1 MKHRYPG
8 IHSFTA
14 DEQDLFFG
22 RDREKKELYRLI
34 SLNEAVVLFGKS
46 GTGKTSL
53 LQAGVGPMLAER
65 RLQPVKLR
73 LNNTHQPVSRQVFE
87 QLNDG
92 DYLPL
97 RTPDTLSLW
106 EYCKLFEYYPG
117 GERFAPVLL
126 LDQFEELF
134 TLYHDK
140 PEAQHDFIGQLAEVL
155 NHKTPAHVLEAAKA
169 VADETERAR
178 LLAPPQVNIVISI
191 RSDFLYLLD
200 RLSARIPS
208 ILRCRYELQALDEAN
223 TRRAITLPP
232 ALPGAFASLP
242 FSYSEAALQEMLDSL
257 VTGEDGEA
265 SAAAKEVEPFQAQML
280 CRYIEQKIIDE
291 QGPQG
296 FVVTPGFYGGSAGIA
311 DIRKQYY
318 NGVIAKFD
326 ANTRPRVERLLGEFL
341 LSNDRR
347 IIQEHDYLLEK
358 CALTDAD
365 LALLCT
371 ERLLKEEPRGG
382 SFYYEISHDKLVPP
396 IVEAR
401 EARLQAEEALRL
413 EQERTEAE
421 VRAQEAEAR
430 AAEEKE
436 RAEEA
441 RRLQA
446 KAEEQEK
453 NAQAAR
459 RRATWFAWGAVLL
472 ALVAAAFGFY
482 AVRQSNIARDE
493 KDKAEQAKLNAERQ
507 EVRAD
512 SLRVVA
518 VGEKERADL
527 NAAEALREKNR
538 AEKNYQ
544 DAQTNLKKAQIEEA
558 RTKAALEQVKKE
570 QAATEEQRRIAEEN
584 YRIAQV
590 KTREV
595 ETALEQV
602 KKEQAAT
609 EEQRRIAEEN
619 YRIAQDKTRE
629 AETEAERARQALE
642 AQKKALADIV
652 RLNLADADRLIVDT
666 DYETAHDKVRAVQSL
681 GVSEKEVSDA
691 LMEFA
696 FWYAETGDTLLAW
709 GVLDTAYRLVGRS
722 LPQVQMPTRAA
733 TRQALRA
740 LNPAHDSFLQA
751 RYFPVMLDIPGG
763 TFGMGSETG
772 RDDEKPVR
780 KVTITAFRMAQTE
793 TTWWQYLLFCKATK
807 REEPE
812 TPSWG
817 RQGDNPVVNVSW
829 YDAVEYANWLSERK
843 GLPKA
848 ITGGESKPYIIDL
861 KAGYRLPTE
870 AEWEYAAR
878 AGKNT
883 LYAGGDDIDEVA
895 WDLIINSGGRSWP
908 VRGKAPNAWGLYDMS
923 GNVWEWCWDWYGGY
937 PPEAQTNPV
946 ELGEGSDR
954 VLRGGSW
961 GVSAERCRVS
971 RRGSSDPGLRIDD
984 CGFRVVLFP

>member
-73 LNNTHQPVSRQVFE
+73 LNNTHQPVSRQLFE
-87 QLNDG
+87 QLDDG

-140 PEAQHDFIGQLAEVL
+140 PEAQQDFIGQLADVL
-155 NHKTPAHVLEAAKA
+155 NHKTPANVLEAAKA
-169 VADETERAR
+169 VADEAERAR

-223 TRRAITLPP
+223 THRAIALPP
-232 ALPGAFASLP
+232 ALPGAFASP
-242 FSYSEAALQEMLDSL
+242 AFSYSESALQEMLGNL
-257 VTGEDGEA
+257 VTREDGDA
-265 SAAAKEVEPFQAQML
+265 GAADAGVKEVEPFQAQML

-291 QGPQG
+291 QVPQG
-296 FVVTPGFYGGSAGIA
+296 FEVTPGFYGGRAGIA

-318 NGVIAKFD
+318 KGVMAKFD
-326 ANTRPRVERLLGEFL
+326 ADTRPRVERLLGEFL

-347 IIQEHDYLLEK
+347 IIQERDYLLEK
-358 CALTDAD
+358 CALTDAE

-382 SFYYEISHDKLVPP
+382 SFYYEISHDTLVPP

-413 EQERTEAE
+413 EQERVDAEA
-421 VRAQEAEAR
+421 RAQEAEAR

-472 ALVAAAFGFY
+472 ALVAAAFGLY
-482 AVRQSNIARDE
+482 AARQSNIARDE
-493 KDKAEQAKLNAERQ
+493 KDKAEKAKVNAEQQ
-507 EVRAD
+507 EA
-512 SLRVVA
+512 
-518 VGEKERADL
+518 
-527 NAAEALREKNR
+527 R
-538 AEKNYQ
+538 AEKNHQ
-544 DAQTNLKKAQIEEA
+544 DAQANLKKAQIEEA
-558 RTKAALEQVKKE
+558 RAKAALEQVEKE
-570 QAATEEQRRIAEEN
+570 KAATEEQRRVAEEN

-609 EEQRRIAEEN
+609 EDQRRIAEEN
-619 YRIAQDKTRE
+619 YRIAQVMTLE
-629 AETEAERARQALE
+629 AETEADRARQALE

-652 RLNLADADRLIVDT
+652 RLNLAEADRLIYAT
-666 DYETAHDKVRAVQSL
+666 EHEAAFQKLRTIQLL

-696 FWYAETGDTLLAW
+696 FWYAETGDSLRAW
-709 GVLDTAYRLVGRS
+709 GVLDAAYRLAGRS
-722 LPQVQMPTRAA
+722 LPQIERPTRAA
-733 TRQALRA
+733 ARQALRA
-740 LNPAHDSFLQA
+740 LNPARDSFLQA
-751 RYFPVMLDIPGG
+751 RYFPVMVDIPGG
-763 TFGMGSETG
+763 RDTIGDENKG
-772 RDDEKPVR
+772 RLI
-780 KVTITAFRMAQTE
+780 VTITSFRMAQTE
-793 TTWWQYLLFCKATK
+793 TTWWQYQLFCKATE
-807 REEPE
+807 RDEPE

-829 YDAVEYANWLSERK
+829 YDAVKYANWLSERE
-843 GLPKA
+843 GLRKA
-848 ITGGESKPYIIDL
+848 ISGGESKPYTIDL

-878 AGKNT
+878 ADANT

-895 WDLIINSGGRSWP
+895 WYYLNSGYRSRP
-908 VRGKAPNAWGLYDMS
+908 VRGKARNAFDLYDMS

-937 PPEAQTNPV
+937 PPKAQVDPV
-946 ELGEGSDR
+946 GPGKGSDR

-961 GVSAERCRVS
+961 LYGAERCRVS
-971 RRGSSDPGLRIDD
+971 RRSFYDPDYRSYDY
-984 CGFRVVLFP
+984 GFRVVLVP

>member
-73 LNNTHQPVSRQVFE
+73 LNNTHQPVSRQLFE

-169 VADETERAR
+169 IADETERAR

-291 QGPQG
+291 QRPQG

-382 SFYYEISHDKLVPP
+382 SFYYEISHDTLVPP

-413 EQERTEAE
+413 EQERVEAE

-472 ALVAAAFGFY
+472 ALVAAAFGLY
-482 AVRQSNIARDE
+482 AARQSNYAERQSSIARDE
-493 KDKAEQAKLNAERQ
+493 KDKAEQAKLNAEQQ

-512 SLRVVA
+512 SLRLVA
-518 VGEKERADL
+518 VGEKDRADK
-527 NAAEALREKNR
+527 NAADALREKNR

-544 DAQTNLKKAQIEEA
+544 DAQTNLQKAKIEEA
-558 RTKAALEQVKKE
+558 RAKAALEQVEKE
-570 QAATEEQRRIAEEN
+570 KAATEEQRRIAEDN

-619 YRIAQDKTRE
+619 YRIAQEKTRE
-629 AETEAERARQALE
+629 AETEAGRARQALE

-652 RLNLADADRLIVDT
+652 RLNLADADRLIYAT
-666 DYETAHDKVRAVQSL
+666 EQEAAFEKLRTIQSL
-681 GVSEKEVSDA
+681 GVSEKEVSEA

-696 FWYAETGDTLLAW
+696 FWYAETGDTLRAW
-709 GVLDTAYRLVGRS
+709 GVLDTAYRLAGRS

-733 TRQALRA
+733 AREALRA
-740 LNPAHDSFLQA
+740 LNPARDSFLRA

-763 TFGMGSETG
+763 TFDMGRET
-772 RDDEKPVR
+772 R

-829 YDAVEYANWLSERK
+829 YDAVEYANWVSER
-843 GLPKA
+843 
-848 ITGGESKPYIIDL
+848 TGFQQVYSVDKKTKDPGNNSEFDDL
-861 KAGYRLPTE
+861 KWLVKRDITLRGYRLPTE

-878 AGKNT
+878 ADTNT

-895 WDLIINSGGRSWP
+895 WYDVNSGNRSRP
-908 VRGKAPNAWGLYDMS
+908 VRGKARNAWGLYDMS
-923 GNVWEWCWDWYGGY
+923 GNVWEWCWDWYGDY
-937 PPEAQTNPV
+937 PPEAQ
-946 ELGEGSDR
+946 S
-954 VLRGGSW
+954 
-961 GVSAERCRVS
+961 
-971 RRGSSDPGLRIDD
+971 
-984 CGFRVVLFP
+984 

>member
-73 LNNTHQPVSRQVFE
+73 LNNTHQPVSRQLFE

-208 ILRCRYELQALDEAN
+208 ILRCRYELQALDESN

-242 FSYSEAALQEMLDSL
+242 FSYSESALQEMLDSL

-291 QGPQG
+291 QRPSG
-296 FVVTPGFYGGSAGIA
+296 FEVKPGFYGGSAGIA

-318 NGVIAKFD
+318 NGVMAKFD

-358 CALTDAD
+358 CALSDAD
-365 LALLCT
+365 LKLLCD

-413 EQERTEAE
+413 EQERVEAE
-421 VRAQEAEAR
+421 ARAQEAEAR

-472 ALVAAAFGFY
+472 ALVAAAVGLY

-518 VGEKERADL
+518 VGEKERAD
-527 NAAEALREKNR
+527 NNFR
-538 AEKNYQ
+538 
-544 DAQTNLKKAQIEEA
+544 DAQANLKKAQIEEA

-570 QAATEEQRRIAEEN
+570 QAATEDQRRIAEEN

-590 KTREV
+590 KTRE
-595 ETALEQV
+595 
-602 KKEQAAT
+602 
-609 EEQRRIAEEN
+609 
-619 YRIAQDKTRE
+619 
-629 AETEAERARQALE
+629 AETEAERARQAFE

-696 FWYAETGDTLLAW
+696 FWYAETGDTLRAW
-709 GVLDTAYRLVGRS
+709 GVLDTTYRLVGRS
-722 LPQVQMPTRAA
+722 LQQVERPTRAA
-733 TRQALRA
+733 AREALRA
-740 LNPAHDSFLQA
+740 LNPARDSFLQA

-763 TFGMGSETG
+763 TFDMGSET
-772 RDDEKPVR
+772 R

-793 TTWWQYLLFCKATK
+793 TTWWQYLLFWKATK
-807 REEPE
+807 RDEPE
-812 TPSWG
+812 TPGWG

-829 YDAVEYANWLSERK
+829 YDAVEYANWLSNRE
-843 GLPKA
+843 GLQKA
-848 ITGGESKPYIIDL
+848 IAGADDTPYTIEL
-861 KAGYRLPTE
+861 RAGYRLPTE

-895 WDLIINSGGRSWP
+895 WYYDNSGNRSRP
-908 VRGKAPNAWGLYDMS
+908 VRGKARNAFGLYDMS
-923 GNVWEWCWDWYGGY
+923 GNVWEWCWDWYGDY
-937 PPEAQTNPV
+937 PSEAQVDPV
-946 ELGEGSDR
+946 GPDGGVNR
-954 VLRGGSW
+954 VNRGGGWINDAVLCRSASRGHW
-961 GVSAERCRVS
+961 FPSNRANGV
-971 RRGSSDPGLRIDD
+971 
-984 CGFRVVLFP
+984 GFRLVRS